1 MTAILVY
8 CERGLNMKRFISI
21 LITASMLCAAAVTV
35 SAADVSYMADFE
47 EAAARFGKSTVYGG
61 FKNSAGDYN
70 DFIKPIWAE
79 GEGKNGT
86 TGLEINYKAASWYAG
101 EIFFPFPSSWGN
113 GSGAKYL
120 NFDYKGIG
128 KIKIS
133 LSTGN
138 ASNDTLTTG
147 TKYGYTITANT
158 NGEWESISIPLSS
171 FVNGTTPV
179 TITEI
184 SSVTFQAGESANLNN
199 NAAETKAMSASEL
212 EAVAKSGSIVFDNME
227 LSSKGENA
235 QQPTQ
240 TTAPSAAPDN
250 STRVIDFDNYSLSQK
265 QTWGGFKNNSGDYSD
280 YIKYES
286 TDQGKDGKGAKLTY
300 KAATWYS
307 GEVFCAIPK
316 EWAVSKSSNYLEF
329 DAKGH
334 AIIKVSLETG
344 EVVNGKRYEQR
355 VNIDTNGEWKRFSMP
370 LADFVNGGESITL
383 REVTGMTFKAVESG
397 NLNNSAEETKA
408 MTADEL
414 EAAAKTGEVIIDNL
428 ELTVDSSSPVTPD
441 ATAEPT
447 EAPDGTTRVIDFD
460 DYSLSQKQTW
470 AGFKNDAADYTDSI
484 KSEITDQGKA
494 GKGFKLTYN
503 AATWYSGEVFC
514 AVPKEWAVNKTS
526 NYLEFDAKGRGVIMI
541 ALETG
546 EVINGKRYEQRV
558 NIDTDGEWQRFSIPV
573 SVMKKGDEI
582 VPLSDVTG
590 MTFKAAESGNLNN
603 NAAETKAMTKA
614 ELEAAA
620 KTGEVVI
627 DNITL
632 SESYTA
638 QPNVTITLSQDSR
651 VLTSASDIDPEG
663 GKIKISMAVSN
674 CMTAQSVALAAAI
687 YDNGVLDD
695 VDTAENIIDYS
706 GTVEL
711 TVNAAELTG
720 KTMKLFVLDSLSS
733 LKPLS
738 IPVMF

>member
-1 MTAILVY
+1 
-8 CERGLNMKRFISI
+8 
-21 LITASMLCAAAVTV
+21 MLCAAAVTV

-101 EIFFPFPSSWGN
+101 EIFFPIPSVWAN
-113 GSGAKYL
+113 AADVQYL
-120 NFDYKGIG
+120 NFDYKGTG

-138 ASNDTLTTG
+138 ISDDTLTKG

-158 NGEWESISIPLSS
+158 KGEWSSISIPLSS

-179 TITEI
+179 TITDI
-184 SSVTFQAGESANLNN
+184 GSVTFQAGESANLNN

-212 EAVAKSGSIVFDNME
+212 EAVAKSGTIVFDNME

-280 YIKYES
+280 FIKYES
-286 TDQGKDGKGAKLTY
+286 ADQGKDGKGARLTY

-316 EWAVSKSSNYLEF
+316 EWAVSQS
-329 DAKGH
+329 
-334 AIIKVSLETG
+334 
-344 EVVNGKRYEQR
+344 
-355 VNIDTNGEWKRFSMP
+355 
-370 LADFVNGGESITL
+370 
-383 REVTGMTFKAVESG
+383 
-397 NLNNSAEETKA
+397 
-408 MTADEL
+408 
-414 EAAAKTGEVIIDNL
+414 
-428 ELTVDSSSPVTPD
+428 
-441 ATAEPT
+441 
-447 EAPDGTTRVIDFD
+447 
-460 DYSLSQKQTW
+460 
-470 AGFKNDAADYTDSI
+470 
-484 KSEITDQGKA
+484 
-494 GKGFKLTYN
+494 
-503 AATWYSGEVFC
+503 
-514 AVPKEWAVNKTS
+514 S
-526 NYLEFDAKGRGVIMI
+526 NYLEFDAKGRGVIKI

-558 NIDTDGEWQRFSIPV
+558 NIDTNGEWQKFSIPV
-573 SVMKKGDEI
+573 AVMKNGEEI

-590 MTFKAAESGNLNN
+590 MTFKAADSGNLNN
-603 NAAETKAMTKA
+603 NAAETKAMSA
-614 ELEAAA
+614 SELEAAA

-651 VLTSASDIDPEG
+651 VLTSASDIDPDG

-720 KTMKLFVLDSLSS
+720 KTMKVFVLDSLSS